1 METKQTEPNDNEI
14 SSASDPDFMMSLA
27 RGLQVI
33 QAFSQH
39 RRTLTISQISQRIDI
54 SRASVRRC
62 LHTLRK
68 LGFVGCEDEQ
78 HFFLRPR
85 ILFLGYAYLASMP
98 FGKAAQ
104 AILYDISAKLKESSS
119 IAVLEDHEIV
129 YIARENYSRI
139 MAVDLSVG
147 SRLPAA
153 HTSMG
158 RVLLAYLTPEQREAS
173 LRNTKWIQYTK
184 NTLMSEDALD
194 EELLK
199 VREQGYAIVDQE
211 LEIGLRSIAVPIMTS
226 EGKVVSALN
235 AGLHASRSPHS
246 EMKKNIFPILSAAAK
261 ELSLLVEYST

>member
-1 METKQTEPNDNEI
+1 MKTKQTKPNDN
-14 SSASDPDFMMSLA
+14 SSVGDPDFMMSLA

-39 RRTLTISQISQRIDI
+39 RRTLTISQISQRVDI

-85 ILFLGYAYLASMP
+85 ILSLGYAYLASIP
-98 FGKAAQ
+98 FGKVAQ
-104 AILYDISAKLKESSS
+104 GILHDVSAQLKESSS

-139 MAVDLSVG
+139 MTVDLSVG

-158 RVLLAYLTPEQREAS
+158 RVLLAYLTPEQRKAL

-194 EELLK
+194 GELLK

-226 EGKVVSALN
+226 EGKVINALN
-235 AGLHASRSPHS
+235 AGLHASRSSHS
-246 EMKKNIFPILSAAAK
+246 EMKKNILPILSAAAK
-261 ELSLLVEYST
+261 ELAFLMEYNV